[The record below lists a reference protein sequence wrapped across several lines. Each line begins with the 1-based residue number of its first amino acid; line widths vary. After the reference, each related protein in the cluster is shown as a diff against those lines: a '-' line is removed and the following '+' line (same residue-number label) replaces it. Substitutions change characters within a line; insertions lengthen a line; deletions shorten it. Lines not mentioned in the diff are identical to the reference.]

1 MCGVCVSVQS
11 ASLAPAAYV
20 AGFAAVGTAGWHRLK
35 RGREDDTDTAPD
47 EDLAD
52 ATADSP

>member
-20 AGFAAVGTAGWHRLK
+20 AGFAAVGTAGWHRL
-35 RGREDDTDTAPD
+35 RRHTGMDSELIEDPESEAEPA
-47 EDLAD
+47 E
-52 ATADSP
+52 S